1 MQAPGQKDRQDHGEG
16 LVSEMLQQEYLLL
29 TFLLH
34 ILQLEGG
41 GGHDH
46 VRIQGGEG
54 RGGREG
60 AAQAGAGG
68 EAQEEPRVESEVVT
82 EQKRV

>member
-1 MQAPGQKDRQDHGEG
+1 MQAPGQKDRQNHGEG
-16 LVSEMLQQEYLLL
+16 LVSEILQQEYHFL

-46 VRIQGGEG
+46 VWFQGGEG
-54 RGGREG
+54 RGGRER
-60 AAQAGAGG
+60 AAQAGA
-68 EAQEEPRVESEVVT
+68 
-82 EQKRV
+82 

>member
-1 MQAPGQKDRQDHGEG
+1 MQATGQEDRQDHGEG
-16 LVSEMLQQEYLLL
+16 LVSDMLQQDYLSL
-29 TFLLH
+29 TWYSH

-46 VRIQGGEG
+46 VRVKGGEG

-60 AAQAGAGG
+60 AGQA
-68 EAQEEPRVESEVVT
+68 
-82 EQKRV
+82 

>member
-1 MQAPGQKDRQDHGEG
+1 MQAAGQEDWQDHGEG
-16 LVSEMLQQEYLLL
+16 LVSDMLQQDYLSMIWYS
-29 TFLLH
+29 H

-46 VRIQGGEG
+46 VRVKGGKG

-60 AAQAGAGG
+60 AGQA
-68 EAQEEPRVESEVVT
+68 
-82 EQKRV
+82 

>member
-1 MQAPGQKDRQDHGEG
+1 MQATGQEDRQDHGEG
-16 LVSEMLQQEYLLL
+16 LVSDIILQQDYPLLNSYS
-29 TFLLH
+29 H

-46 VRIQGGEG
+46 VRVKGGEG

-60 AAQAGAGG
+60 AGQA
-68 EAQEEPRVESEVVT
+68 
-82 EQKRV
+82 